1 MVLVL
6 QNLTGYKYLIVMK
19 RGNILR
25 ACMFLFLFGINYY
38 VQAQTD
44 TARQNTLDSLLSRP
58 KGLLGQITHN
68 LLTDTTSPDEN
79 PQRNDEPF
87 LKYENRIIRNIIIQ
101 SLEFGTLTRDTVR
114 RLDKR
119 LARFANNIHY
129 KTRAWAVHNNLFFRE
144 NDKVSPYLLGNNER
158 YLRDLPYLREARILV
173 WPVRNSDS
181 VDVIVVT
188 KDVLSIGGK
197 MSLRNSK
204 SAIVE
209 VKEDNLMGWGDRLEF
224 QALYDGKRRLPF
236 GYGAEYIKRNI
247 GGSFIDGSAGFLN
260 FDKTFNTRK
269 REEKVGFIQF
279 IKPLVNPYMW
289 FTYAFNAERHAS
301 DNMYY
306 SDSIYNS
313 DLKYKYN
320 LYDAWAGLN
329 LSTRMISNE
338 NEFHRL
344 RYLLSARVVD
354 QKFEEKPLLYTNK
367 YYYPYADLF
376 AVLGAI
382 SIFRLNY
389 YKTQFIYGFGRNE
402 DLPEGLDASFTAGWT
417 RKENRGRPYAA
428 LNLQHYYF
436 TKLQSYFNYSLSA
449 GSYLHKKNLE
459 DISLLANIDFFSP
472 LMRFGKRWK
481 QRSFLNASFGK
492 QYSSLLDEPFLLES
506 RYGLQDFKNNSLGGS
521 MRATVKAES
530 VFFTPWSILYFKFAP
545 FVFGSATA
553 FKLNND
559 DSKTKIYPAFGGGIR
574 TRNESLIFGTIE
586 LKAVYF
592 PTPDLYNHRYLIQFN
607 TNLRFKYTQN
617 FIRRPEFVHIN

>member
-1 MVLVL
+1 MVLIL

-19 RGNILR
+19 PGNILR

-320 LYDAWAGLN
+320 LYDAWVGLN

-449 GSYLHKKNLE
+449 GSYLYKKNLE